1 MRINTITI
9 NNFQSYYGEQLI
21 EFSDGLNLIIGNGG
35 TGKSKLFNAFYWV
48 LFGEIYITSEG
59 WCKTDTLFLS
69 SHKALHNYEFIN
81 KKALSETP
89 VDGKI
94 ICSVVLDITDDK
106 DNNYIIERQASTI
119 RQPKQEWDT
128 KDSWSQPISSLK
140 VTRDIT
146 TGTKSE
152 VGFLAESIIADLFP
166 KEIRDYI
173 WFQGESLE
181 ELIDFRNKENLRY
194 AVQHISYYPY
204 YEKMSEII
212 NEAKI
217 KISKDEVKKL
227 SSLNAKNAEAKSLI
241 SKIKILQ
248 ERIQIEEENKKKISS
263 NIETIKLSLT
273 DDESKMEGM
282 AGFAK
287 LVTDYDECEKEV
299 IRLNNKLTELDNEQ
313 RKLLPSLWILRG
325 TDQMIE
331 ECKRLVKSH
340 VEEEATLP
348 EKKYIDEPSR
358 AKLEQILYKDHQC
371 FVCGSPVD
379 DEHKKAVDW
388 ILNRIKAQE
397 KYYQELDDY
406 RNNLEQ
412 SKMFNMFV
420 GKIQDYPDYL
430 LRSVKNIDRHYQ
442 EIEDEIDK
450 LIRLRKR
457 EHDKKAELDKKIEEI
472 KRKHGIDPRKEASS
486 VPRLSSNIRVS
497 REELGKQKKLLDT
510 CKSAIKQYSE
520 ELKEAENKLGDQTE
534 SGIITTVPQTEW
546 KNITI
551 FLEPICEIVKENA
564 RKDLLRK
571 IEDRANKFYDK
582 FTEHDNGY
590 KGRVEINDDYAITF
604 DAGLNTS
611 HEDRKKMSIIN
622 ALLSLNQEVMGCYYP
637 FISDA
642 PTSSFDL
649 STTHKY
655 LMGIKDIFKQTIIM
669 TKDVEVG
676 SEKYQELVKESKV
689 TSVFQLTSKSYR
701 NDNKKPEI
709 WEVSTIINRLK

>member
-331 ECKRLVKSH
+331 ESKRLVKSH

-457 EHDKKAELDKKIEEI
+457 EHDKKAELDKK
-472 KRKHGIDPRKEASS
+472 
-486 VPRLSSNIRVS
+486 
-497 REELGKQKKLLDT
+497 
-510 CKSAIKQYSE
+510 
-520 ELKEAENKLGDQTE
+520 
-534 SGIITTVPQTEW
+534 
-546 KNITI
+546 
-551 FLEPICEIVKENA
+551 
-564 RKDLLRK
+564 
-571 IEDRANKFYDK
+571 
-582 FTEHDNGY
+582 
-590 KGRVEINDDYAITF
+590 
-604 DAGLNTS
+604 
-611 HEDRKKMSIIN
+611 
-622 ALLSLNQEVMGCYYP
+622 
-637 FISDA
+637 
-642 PTSSFDL
+642 
-649 STTHKY
+649 
-655 LMGIKDIFKQTIIM
+655 
-669 TKDVEVG
+669 
-676 SEKYQELVKESKV
+676 
-689 TSVFQLTSKSYR
+689 
-701 NDNKKPEI
+701 
-709 WEVSTIINRLK
+709 